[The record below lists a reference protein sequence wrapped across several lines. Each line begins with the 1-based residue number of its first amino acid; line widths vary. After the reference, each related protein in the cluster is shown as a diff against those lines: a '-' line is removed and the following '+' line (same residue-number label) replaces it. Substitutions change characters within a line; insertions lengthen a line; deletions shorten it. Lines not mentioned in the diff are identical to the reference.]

1 MKQKFFALVLALL
14 MVPAIIAAAAEAGFA
29 QSLMNSHYAVLGG
42 DQSITIRSHADP
54 GGRGGYCHALYAVEL
69 TGDETKEE
77 LDAQAVRLLEAGVQP
92 VWGGSKHC
100 YHGGDYTVDPA
111 FTLTA
116 SDYAPGSYLYV
127 CYTFGCTG
135 GDYNHVLTPY
145 YEQISTM
152 SLRITREAEPLEL
165 TYALTDS
172 NGRELEA
179 LQAGEEADLSLDA
192 GTVYLQLL
200 SGTEFS
206 AERIV
211 DVRADFPKDQAMDA
225 FRFDGETLELTP
237 AICGSGSI
245 TVTIGNYLDDTTR
258 TETIYITVPCA
269 PMPEPTVLEPNT
281 CTEDGLAIYRC
292 HGHGINCET
301 EFDEVVLPATGH
313 QLFSVSQYVV
323 KPTATQPGIGMG
335 TCRSCG
341 LIGVEQEVPPIFS
354 DVAADAFYSE
364 PLDYCHGKGWVTGVT
379 ENTFAPGSACVRA
392 QVVTFLWRAA
402 GCPKPAT
409 KLNPFTDVAE
419 ADFYYSAV
427 LWAVENG
434 ITNGT
439 DATHFSPMG
448 VCNRAQVVTFLWR
461 AFGQP
466 ECAST
471 EHPFTD
477 VQTGSWYESPVLW
490 AVENG
495 ITAGMTPTA
504 FGPTANCN
512 RAQIVTFLYRAYAE

>member
-29 QSLMNSHYAVLGG
+29 QSLMDSHYAVLGG

-54 GGRGGYCHALYAVEL
+54 GGRGGYSHALYAVEL
-69 TGDETKEE
+69 TGEETKEE
-77 LDAQAVRLLEAGVQP
+77 LDAEAVRLLEAGVQP

-172 NGRELEA
+172 DGRELEA
-179 LQAGEEADLSLDA
+179 LQAGGEADLSLDA

-200 SGTEFS
+200 SDTEFS

-211 DVRADFPKDQAMDA
+211 GVRADFPEEQAMDA

-245 TVTIGNYLDDTTR
+245 TVTIGNYLDDATR
-258 TETIYITVPCA
+258 TETISITVPCA

-323 KPTATQPGIGMG
+323 KPTATLPGIGMG
-335 TCRSCG
+335 TCKNCG

-364 PLDYCHGKGWVTGVT
+364 PLDYCHGRGWVTGVT

-419 ADFYYSAV
+419 TDFYYSAV

-439 DATHFSPMG
+439 DATHVSPMG

-466 ECAST
+466 ESASA